1 MRALLKVTCLL
12 EIVRMALLPAH
23 VEDDDD
29 KSDMLDHY
37 CEILELSPTC
47 NVQIHTDR
55 ET

>member
-12 EIVRMALLPAH
+12 EGVRMALLPARF
-23 VEDDDD
+23 EDDD

-37 CEILELSPTC
+37 CEIPEMSPTC
-47 NVQIHTDR
+47 NAQIHIDR